1 MRILQG
7 SNVLRKAAWKQG
19 GQRSIYFWGICTI
32 PIPLISLC
40 PGPPWCPVVHVS
52 QIDTFYLE
60 RILVGLHNV
69 PDQSI
74 FACKRR
80 PFMWTLDS
88 KREKVAGG
96 FTGLRA
102 GNRWQHNVIDVG
114 GSSEQEVASGK
125 REVSAAHL

>member
-1 MRILQG
+1 MEMRILQG

-32 PIPLISLC
+32 PIPLISFGLQRENQDARALLGV
-40 PGPPWCPVVHVS
+40 PLS
-52 QIDTFYLE
+52 IKY
-60 RILVGLHNV
+60 IL
-69 PDQSI
+69 
-74 FACKRR
+74 KRR

>member
-1 MRILQG
+1 MEMRILQG

-32 PIPLISLC
+32 PIPLISFGLQRENQDARALLGV
-40 PGPPWCPVVHVS
+40 PLS
-52 QIDTFYLE
+52 IKY
-60 RILVGLHNV
+60 IL
-69 PDQSI
+69 
-74 FACKRR
+74 KRR

-102 GNRWQHNVIDVG
+102 GNRWQ
-114 GSSEQEVASGK
+114 
-125 REVSAAHL
+125 VSHRHAAAHVKLLPMSHSGRGAANG

>member
-1 MRILQG
+1 MEMRILQG

-40 PGPPWCPVVHVS
+40 PGPPWCPVVH
-52 QIDTFYLE
+52 IM
-60 RILVGLHNV
+60 IL
-69 PDQSI
+69 SI